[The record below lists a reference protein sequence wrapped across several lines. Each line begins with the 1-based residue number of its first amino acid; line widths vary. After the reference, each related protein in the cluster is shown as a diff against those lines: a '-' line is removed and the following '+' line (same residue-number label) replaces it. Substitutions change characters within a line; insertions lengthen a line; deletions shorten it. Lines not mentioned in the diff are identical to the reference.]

1 MSNDK
6 NLWKRELNP
15 QNFPDGLSI
24 EDSVDILLRNLSI
37 SSRLEENRKTFPGIG
52 IVRRIAKTNNLSL
65 VNNNFA
71 KDELVT
77 TQQRNNLYIAFIEIE
92 NLTESYVDFKNNL
105 IDKESFMG
113 SLVPIYIDLSQANNR
128 VPVKDEMIILNY
140 EDPTNFTTAKF
151 GGYPSPT
158 PRIDT
163 NLSNAEKSVVSSK
176 QYFPQGA

>member
-92 NLTESYVDFKNNL
+92 NLTNDN
-105 IDKESFMG
+105 
-113 SLVPIYIDLSQANNR
+113 
-128 VPVKDEMIILNY
+128 
-140 EDPTNFTTAKF
+140 
-151 GGYPSPT
+151 
-158 PRIDT
+158 
-163 NLSNAEKSVVSSK
+163 
-176 QYFPQGA
+176 